1 MTADPERGGHRGQCG
16 RRGLAVHR
24 PRADPHDQRAIVLAA
39 DAGAGGPGPY
49 PDGNAHHPSVRRAVR
64 FQAVDG
70 RRWLWGAPRCPPR
83 LSGHMLAGSSLLSA
97 VVNC

>member
-1 MTADPERGGHRGQCG
+1 
-16 RRGLAVHR
+16 
-24 PRADPHDQRAIVLAA
+24 
-39 DAGAGGPGPY
+39 
-49 PDGNAHHPSVRRAVR
+49 VRRAVR